1 MFSTLYF
8 SHLCLLLS
16 SLSHFMT
23 ILVYPK
29 HKVVLINL
37 WVLFIY
43 LSIGFFLIK
52 DIENYEIDANALK
65 IYFLNALFKKKIKK
79 RKIVKK
85 QKQKISM

>member
-23 ILVYPK
+23 ILVDPK